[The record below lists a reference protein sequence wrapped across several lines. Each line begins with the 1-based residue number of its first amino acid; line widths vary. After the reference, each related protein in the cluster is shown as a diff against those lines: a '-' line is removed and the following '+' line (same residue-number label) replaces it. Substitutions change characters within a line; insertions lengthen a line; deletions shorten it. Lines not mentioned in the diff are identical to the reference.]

1 MIMRVGFGS
10 GFPVARWGP
19 LFHVLCFEQPGL
31 RISWLA
37 LPFPREDAP
46 LLADAD
52 VGLFLQ
58 PPRRPGLSALTLD
71 VSPMVAVMAVGHR
84 LAQDHELCL
93 ADVLGARFLRVDAS
107 LDREWSSFWTLDAQR
122 GGPPATADTAVG
134 SMAEGLEVVVSGA
147 AIATTADWVAGGL
160 PHPGVVTLPL
170 IDAPPVE
177 TCLVWRSDDDRRV
190 IAALVDLARAWTER
204 RDERGR

>member
-1 MIMRVGFGS
+1 VTVRVGFVS

-19 LFHVLCFEQPGL
+19 LFHVLCLEQPGL
-31 RISWLA
+31 HITWLP
-37 LPFPREDAP
+37 LPFPRQDAP

-58 PPRRPGLSALTLD
+58 PPRRPGLATLTLD
-71 VSPMVAVMAVGHR
+71 VSPMVAVMAVGHP
-84 LAQDHELCL
+84 LAQHYEPSI
-93 ADVLGARFLRVDAS
+93 ADVIGTRFLRVDAS
-107 LDREWSSFWTLDAQR
+107 IDRNWAAFWTLDAQR
-122 GGPPATADTAVG
+122 GGPPATADTEVG

-160 PHPGVVTLPL
+160 PHPGVVALPL

-190 IAALVDLARAWTER
+190 IAALVDLAHDWTGR